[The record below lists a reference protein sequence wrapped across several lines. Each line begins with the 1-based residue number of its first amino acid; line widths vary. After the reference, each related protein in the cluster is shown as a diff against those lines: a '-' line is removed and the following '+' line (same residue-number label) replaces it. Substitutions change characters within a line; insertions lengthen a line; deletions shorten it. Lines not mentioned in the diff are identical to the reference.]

1 MKKIIALILVL
12 SLSLFA
18 FAACGKKNKGE
29 TPDNNQGTT
38 ETPDNNQ
45 GNNNTPVENTYT
57 LAIAIQSVEI
67 TGRSTKLGTNVIAL
81 VYNAEGKIVAARFDS
96 TEISTPSLDE
106 NGDLVAVDTASK
118 VESNY
123 KKGQM
128 AATWG
133 EQADAYATYIKGMTA
148 AEVAALD
155 ATNKE
160 LVAGCTMASTSYSS
174 MINFQQLV
182 AMAFASEHTVSFKS
196 ATEDFKLG
204 AAMDL
209 ALSKKTDRTTGALSI
224 SVVADCAGS
233 VVAADGKVVASII
246 DTAEQS
252 YAVAEDGTI
261 TLNALVD
268 SKRAQGD
275 AYDSYKPMAGGRWYA
290 QVDAFAATANGK
302 TVADLNGLATEGV
315 AGCTISVETHKP
327 VLVEAATRAH

>member
-18 FAACGKKNKGE
+18 FAACGGKNKGE
-29 TPDNNQGTT
+29 TPDNT
-38 ETPDNNQ
+38 Q
-45 GNNNTPVENTYT
+45 GNTNTPVENTYT
-57 LAIAIQSVEI
+57 LAIAIQSIEI
-67 TGRSTKLGTNVIAL
+67 AGRNGSTKLGTNVIAL

-133 EQADAYATYIKGMTA
+133 EQADAYATYIKGMSA

-209 ALSKKTDRTTGALSI
+209 ALSKKTDRNTGALSI

-275 AYDSYKPMAGGRWYA
+275 AYDSYSPMAGGRWYA

-302 TVADLNGLATEGV
+302 TVAELNGLATEGV